1 MMRLDIEPEE
11 FLQKISKHSDGP
23 LIGLFNEI
31 CIKVA
36 GVPFEDVDAIDPVK
50 IHISYTFFEKVF
62 TLIRKLPDGTKR
74 PLKGE
79 DIVMTMKYFPG
90 VYQELPESQINVEP
104 GAITLKGVEY
114 PCA

>member
-1 MMRLDIEPEE
+1 MQLNIEPEE
-11 FLQKISKHSDGP
+11 LITKISEHPGGP
-23 LIGLFNEI
+23 LVGLFDEI

-50 IHISYTFFEKVF
+50 IHISYALYEKVF
-62 TLIRKLPDGTKR
+62 TLIRKLPNGTKR

-79 DIVMTMKYFPG
+79 DVIMVMKYFPG